1 MYTVA
6 ERISVER
13 GESVG
18 DTVGYKVCQIL
29 EFSIMHFWT
38 EIVLIIHLFE
48 NDTQKML
55 SFFFLKK
62 NVFLRNFARKFIV

>member
-6 ERISVER
+6 ERISAER

-55 SFFFLKK
+55 SFFLKK